1 MAVVP
6 QQNREFDALMRL
18 LRRATQCHRFTLIFI
33 HCDSFH
39 QQQQLQ
45 QTLQQ
50 RCAQQQITL
59 TAIELWSQP
68 PIDNLY
74 QTLHQHLTQT
84 FADPR
89 PDRLALQVSGLELS
103 ILLDAD
109 EQAPAV
115 LQILNLSRER
125 FWAELPYPL
134 LIWLP
139 DYAYVKLANVAP
151 DFWAVRDG
159 SFAFFANTASDWA
172 SDLDRM
178 TVEPQDLTAWRDK
191 TDQIPLIERILA
203 SSPVALP
210 FATQLDLRL
219 KLADCYRFVGK
230 PSQGKEN
237 LDRVLRSLS
246 ESAADSAAD
255 VERESA
261 ALNGLGLVYID
272 LEQFDDAIQAFQQYL
287 SLQPDNP
294 EIQAIGYNHLGF
306 ARYKLGIAQDQ
317 PAQLEQAIAAYETA
331 LQLNRQM
338 GKRQAEGDVLGNLGL
353 VYRQQRDFEQAI
365 AAHQQALTISREMDR
380 PQSEVKDL
388 GNLGLVYHKRQ
399 DYQPALDYYT
409 QALQLSQR
417 LGNQQD
423 ELHQQL
429 NSGDV
434 CRDMGDLELARE
446 HYEAAHG
453 IATRLGLT
461 RLTSTALERLIDL
474 DNPVIDD
481 AAIDLKNPDTLH
493 QLDCKLHWVE
503 KWIEQREKTAPL
515 NPQLQCQYGVKKLLA
530 LCNESYW
537 LLSQK
542 HEWLLQARTWV
553 ENAFQPNTVPYCK
566 QMLQI
571 CQGLGQSERA
581 VSLQAELEQLKRE
594 RQLVIWLAP
603 GAAEVEDNCLILYSQ
618 QFYTFHMQIG
628 AEVPESAWS
637 YRHDLPDEVPK
648 SNLAAQPIEGFRQ
661 TTETTTAIEDE
672 LSKPSDLMTEQPASP
687 GSSAQHVL
695 AAVSPANRTEMNA
708 PGQFLP
714 PLNLNLPKPAP
725 DSILSLDFQGR
736 SLGISPATASLPLS
750 KTPSANIVNLTVETK
765 NSVNCRIEVVI
776 RFQDRKTQDN
786 FEIPVQVVDGPVG
799 QAQIS
804 SRLNTSDRSKKRVTF
819 LLKNLLAYANYELTD
834 CDHLLGKL
842 AVRWQDEG
850 EKHNLIVRTTLASL
864 AELISEHP
872 KSKKAKEKIR
882 HDLRLLKDFVGI
894 LDDRRTTI
902 HGSAEWHF
910 ALRLWHRSTEHNLW
924 EFEQA
929 WQSRRKLLGR
939 KPSGFE
945 SVLNPSQYLDTVRD
959 RAETTLSNFD
969 FATTVQEK
977 PYPCHNLPNRH
988 YKTFVGLNEQIDR
1001 LMGLLSPDCPTQL
1014 IAIEGAGGTGKTTL
1028 ALEAAYR
1035 CLAATQAP
1043 GVFPTLPGFDAL
1055 IFTSAQPQQLVT
1067 ARRSSLPQPERNLRD
1082 IFSTILKTLNT
1093 FDEMPPTFQEQLEWA
1108 RESLSRQSTLVI
1120 VDNLETLEDQEYVLA
1135 FLREIPLTV
1144 KAILTSRVRS
1154 SLSTSIYLDCLDRQ
1168 ASLAFIHSQVQEK
1181 EKYLTPAE
1189 AEAIYQ
1195 KTGGLPL
1202 AIVYAIGQVAV
1213 YGLPLHAVTTHLA
1226 QSTSSLVHRC
1236 FEESFQ
1242 QLQGR
1247 PAGALLSAL
1256 TLFPRAASR
1265 NALAHVAFQNPDLR
1279 TTRTGLE
1286 TLYQLSLVTRPKT
1299 QYYAIHSLT
1308 REYVNN
1314 DLSERPAFKQ
1324 ALRDRWLA
1332 WYRRFLAPYG
1342 TRDWQHYYDYSPL
1355 EQDWENLRAAVDW
1368 SIQQERY
1375 EDFQQLWQNLKGYTL
1390 FCGRW
1395 QERLEWMDW
1404 LIATAEADED
1414 WATVADA
1421 VYHKSRTLGHIN
1433 RSDKTDEA
1441 LQLGKWAWDLA
1452 RWRDREFEFEMA
1464 IYLTAFHT
1472 QRKQFEQSRHW
1483 LSQARKKLKQAPNDD
1498 PTRGLQQLHLL
1509 YCQAQIEWRNRQY
1522 AKARAAY
1529 QQALKQ
1535 AETIGRQR
1543 MVYYIQGG
1551 LAEVALEQGALDEA
1565 KALFVLTLEAA
1576 TQNNER
1582 QAMALCQRPLALLEQ
1597 KRGNLAEAQYWAEQ
1611 AKNSFERL
1619 RMTQA
1624 AHGMNVLLQ
1633 ELETQAGQ
1641 S

>member
-530 LCNESYW
+530 LCDEPYW

-553 ENAFQPNTVPYCK
+553 ENAFQPHTVPYCEL
-566 QMLQI
+566 MMQI
-571 CQGLGQSERA
+571 CQRLGQTDRA
-581 VSLQAELEQLKRE
+581 ASLQAELEQLKRE

-618 QFYTFHMQIG
+618 QFYTFQVQIG

-637 YRHDLPDEVPK
+637 YRHDPPDEVPK
-648 SNLAAQPIEGFRQ
+648 SNLAAQPIESFRQ
-661 TTETTTAIEDE
+661 TTKTAIAIEDE
-672 LSKPSDLMTEQPASP
+672 LSKPSDLMPEQPALP
-687 GSSAQHVL
+687 GSSAQPL
-695 AAVSPANRTEMNA
+695 LSAASPANRTQMNA
-708 PGQFLP
+708 PGKSP
-714 PLNLNLPKPAP
+714 PSLNLDPLKP
-725 DSILSLDFQGR
+725 DSDSNLSLEFQGR
-736 SLGISPATASLPLS
+736 DLGISPATASLPLP

-765 NSVNCRIEVVI
+765 NSVDCRIEVVL
-776 RFQDRKTQDN
+776 RFQDRRTQDK
-786 FEIPVQVVDGPVG
+786 FEIPLRVVDMPP
-799 QAQIS
+799 AQS
-804 SRLNTSDRSKKRVTF
+804 
-819 LLKNLLAYANYELTD
+819 
-834 CDHLLGKL
+834 
-842 AVRWQDEG
+842 
-850 EKHNLIVRTTLASL
+850 
-864 AELISEHP
+864 
-872 KSKKAKEKIR
+872 
-882 HDLRLLKDFVGI
+882 
-894 LDDRRTTI
+894 
-902 HGSAEWHF
+902 
-910 ALRLWHRSTEHNLW
+910 
-924 EFEQA
+924 
-929 WQSRRKLLGR
+929 
-939 KPSGFE
+939 
-945 SVLNPSQYLDTVRD
+945 
-959 RAETTLSNFD
+959 
-969 FATTVQEK
+969 
-977 PYPCHNLPNRH
+977 YPCHNLPNRH
-988 YKTFVGLNEQIDR
+988 YTTFIGLNQQIDK
-1001 LMGLLSPDCPTQL
+1001 LMGLLSSDCPTQL
-1014 IAIEGAGGTGKTTL
+1014 ITIEGSGGIGKTTL

-1035 CLAATQAP
+1035 CLSATQSP
-1043 GVFPTLPGFDAL
+1043 ETFPDLPAFDAI

-1067 ARRSSLPQPERNLRD
+1067 ARSSSLPQPEHNLRD
-1082 IFSTILKTLNT
+1082 IFSTILQTLNT
-1093 FDEMPPTFQEQLEWA
+1093 FDDMPPMFHEHLEWA
-1108 RESLSRQSTLVI
+1108 RDSLSRQSTLLI
-1120 VDNLETLEDQEYVLA
+1120 VDSLETLEDQEYVLA
-1135 FLREIPLTV
+1135 FLNNIPLTV

-1154 SLSTSIYLDCLDRQ
+1154 SLDTSIYLDCLDRQ
-1168 ASLAFIHSQVQEK
+1168 AGLAFIHSQAQEK
-1181 EKYLTPAE
+1181 GTPLTPAE
-1189 AEAIYQ
+1189 AETIYQ

-1213 YGLPLHAVTTHLA
+1213 YGLSLHAVTAHLA
-1226 QSTSSLVHRC
+1226 QPTSSLVHRC
-1236 FEESFQ
+1236 FEESFHR
-1242 QLQGR
+1242 LQGQ

-1256 TLFPRAASR
+1256 ALFPRAASIE
-1265 NALAHVAFQNPDLR
+1265 ALAHVAFQNPDLMA
-1279 TTRTGLE
+1279 TRIGLE
-1286 TLYQLSLVTRPKT
+1286 TLYQLSLVTQPKT
-1299 QYYAIHSLT
+1299 QYYAMHSLT

-1314 DLSERPAFKQ
+1314 DLSEHPAFERV
-1324 ALRDRWLA
+1324 LRNRWLT
-1332 WYRRFLAPYG
+1332 WYHRFLAPYG
-1342 TRDWQHYYDYSPL
+1342 TSDWQYYYDYSSL
-1355 EQDWENLRAAVDW
+1355 DQDWENIRAAVDW

-1441 LQLGKWAWDLA
+1441 LQFAQRAWDLA
-1452 RWRDREFEFEMA
+1452 GWRDREFEFEVA
-1464 IYLTAFHT
+1464 IYLTAVHT
-1472 QRKQFEQSRHW
+1472 QRKQFEQSRRW
-1483 LSQARKKLKQAPNDD
+1483 LVQAQEKLKQAPNND
-1498 PTRGLQQLHLL
+1498 PTRSLQQLHLL
-1509 YCQAQIEWRNRQY
+1509 YCQAQIEWRNQQY
-1522 AKARAAY
+1522 TQARVAY

-1535 AETIGRQR
+1535 AETIGSQR
-1543 MVYYIQGG
+1543 MIYYIQGG
-1551 LAEVALEQGALDEA
+1551 LAEVALEQGVLEEA

-1582 QAMALCQRPLALLEQ
+1582 PAMALCQRPLALLEQ
-1597 KRGNLAEAQYWAEQ
+1597 KQGNLAEAQYWAEQ